1 MPRFDRTGPR
11 GEGPRTGRA
20 MGYCGAPNSPRR
32 VGSGPGRGFGSGR
45 RGGGGYA
52 RPRRLR
58 RHACWSRDPLA
69 AQVPMAE
76 ARISDERAYLE
87 DMVRSL
93 ETELEEFRSRLANL
107 SE

>member
-1 MPRFDRTGPR
+1 
-11 GEGPRTGRA
+11 
-20 MGYCGAPNSPRR
+20 
-32 VGSGPGRGFGSGR
+32 
-45 RGGGGYA
+45 
-52 RPRRLR
+52 
-58 RHACWSRDPLA
+58 
-69 AQVPMAE
+69 MAE